1 MVAGQN
7 DGVSRYGDSAST
19 AQSSNVD
26 VQDILHAWRDFEC
39 SFFAGALLCPKVPFR
54 QLLDRYGY
62 EVDVSQ
68 LLEVSPSVVMRRMT
82 AVSSYPHWHYFDAY
96 AAGKF
101 KAVYRGNGIPLPWGN
116 MCMVDDPCQHW
127 SVFRMINIPDL
138 MRVARILNIAWIERG
153 IDSEARLICSR
164 GTSCPRENN
173 CYEGQGTPLNEM
185 RSSTAQRKVFG
196 DF

>member
-1 MVAGQN
+1 MGEESRIYCCESTRVEDLVGSNHVLCAGIDLNPALDAQGC
-7 DGVSRYGDSAST
+7 DST
-19 AQSSNVD
+19 ALAAELKQICVG
-26 VQDILHAWRDFEC
+26 QGGKALIPKDI
-39 SFFAGALLCPKVPFR
+39 
-54 QLLDRYGY
+54 
-62 EVDVSQ
+62 
-68 LLEVSPSVVMRRMT
+68 
-82 AVSSYPHWHYFDAY
+82 
-96 AAGKF
+96 
-101 KAVYRGNGIPLPWGN
+101 KA
-116 MCMVDDPCQHW
+116 
-127 SVFRMINIPDL
+127 DL